1 MKKTV
6 IITILIAYLASI
18 LIVQFFGLKV
28 VEMTGNT
35 YITDIEISNPGFEF
49 TNRGD
54 DVEDKYKQVKKL
66 KNSSG
71 DGNDYYGYFIYGAEK
86 YDKSPESLSANP
98 NRVKVL
104 YNVRPYNAT
113 HKKLTYS
120 FDNNAYENIVY
131 FDEETEEFVFLQ
143 AWTIDVTLSSNDGS
157 MIRKTLSISLV

>member
-49 TNRGD
+49 TNRPD
-54 DVEDKYKQVKKL
+54 EVEEKYKQVKPL
-66 KNSSG
+66 KNTSG
-71 DGNDYYGYFIYGAEK
+71 EGLDFYGLFIYGT
-86 YDKSPESLSANP
+86 YDKTPESLATNP
-98 NRVKVL
+98 NRVKIL

-113 HKKLTYS
+113 HKKLTFSYDRES
-120 FDNNAYENIVY
+120 YEDIVY
-131 FDEETEEFVFLQ
+131 FDEITEEFVFLE

-157 MIRKTLSISLV
+157 MIRKTVGISLV